1 MARKFPDFLTAYAEY
16 ANDKFVPETFNEWSG
31 LSVIAGALE
40 RKVWLPWNDT
50 YSYYPNIYVML
61 VARPGVGKSV
71 ALNKAVDLLQE
82 VNRKTQSLNILPSQ
96 VTEAK
101 FIELMGHGKTYVD
114 RSTGRELMLFQNA
127 GYYFASEAS
136 NSLRDIFGSFIACLT
151 DFYDCPAT
159 WERATKKDGK
169 KISLKNVCMNVLA
182 GTTFDYLGKL
192 VSDENIQGGFAS
204 RILYVVHREKLV
216 RTQAFQMGL
225 SPEDLAMRKSYRDAL
240 VHDLTEISKLCG
252 AMKATPEFA
261 AAWEAWN
268 PKFENIRQDMQSE
281 KLQSLLA
288 RTNTNA
294 IKLSMII
301 SASES
306 DDCVLR
312 IQHWEKALRMLTAVN
327 EQIPSIFRESKAAQG
342 PRAGGD
348 AATNAILKMVE
359 TGRATEG
366 AIIAKM
372 TMNGF
377 NEANTKSIL
386 NHLVTLKAIA
396 RTEQGLQ
403 ILGDSNNHL

>member
-1 MARKFPDFLTAYAEY
+1 
-16 ANDKFVPETFNEWSG
+16 
-31 LSVIAGALE
+31 
-40 RKVWLPWNDT
+40 
-50 YSYYPNIYVML
+50 
-61 VARPGVGKSV
+61 
-71 ALNKAVDLLQE
+71 
-82 VNRKTQSLNILPSQ
+82 
-96 VTEAK
+96 
-101 FIELMGHGKTYVD
+101 
-114 RSTGRELMLFQNA
+114 MLFQNA

-342 PRAGGD
+342 RRAGPHWGD
-348 AATNAILKMVE
+348 RLVRETPAKQSTGAARPRFHTSRRPPWPTRIGSSKRWPRLRGS
-359 TGRATEG
+359 TR
-366 AIIAKM
+366 
-372 TMNGF
+372 F
-377 NEANTKSIL
+377 S
-386 NHLVTLKAIA
+386 
-396 RTEQGLQ
+396 
-403 ILGDSNNHL
+403 SPPP